1 MKFERYCLH
10 ENFCLLFYVASRH
23 PSSLRRDFLLK
34 KIRKIYIEKIEKKIV
49 KKFLKNHKILLTTYS
64 DIDIIKTGGI
74 FALSEVNFKE

>member
-1 MKFERYCLH
+1 MLAVFRR
-10 ENFCLLFYVASRH
+10 FTASLLFEEG
-23 PSSLRRDFLLK
+23 FFIE

-64 DIDIIKTGGI
+64 DIDIIKTVGI